1 MDFSEIPVPQ
11 ESGQLVPPSRRP
23 PTAVGLA
30 MLPAP
35 LPPPGRAWRRRQFR
49 FNHPLVKS
57 AEWIA
62 IGTTIAWLAPWTA
75 ARIAGLTFGAL
86 GLGAG
91 LTWLTIRF
99 AVRPLARAW
108 RM

>member
-1 MDFSEIPVPQ
+1 MEFSDVPIPQ
-11 ESGQLVPPSRRP
+11 ESGRLVPPSRRP

-35 LPPPGRAWRRRQFR
+35 LPPRRRAERHWRFR
-49 FNHPLVKS
+49 LNHPLVRTV
-57 AEWIA
+57 EWVAVGSIV
-62 IGTTIAWLAPWTA
+62 AWLAPSA
-75 ARIAGLTFGAL
+75 PMRIAGLAFGAL

-91 LTWLTIRF
+91 LTWLAIRF

-108 RM
+108 SR

>member
-1 MDFSEIPVPQ
+1 MDFSDIPIPQ

-35 LPPPGRAWRRRQFR
+35 LPPRGKRTPHWRFR
-49 FNHPLVKS
+49 LNHPLVRTV
-57 AEWIA
+57 EWVALGSIV
-62 IGTTIAWLAPWTA
+62 AWLAPWTA
-75 ARIAGLTFGAL
+75 VRIAGLAFGAL
-86 GLGAG
+86 GLGGG

-99 AVRPLARAW
+99 AVRPLTRAW